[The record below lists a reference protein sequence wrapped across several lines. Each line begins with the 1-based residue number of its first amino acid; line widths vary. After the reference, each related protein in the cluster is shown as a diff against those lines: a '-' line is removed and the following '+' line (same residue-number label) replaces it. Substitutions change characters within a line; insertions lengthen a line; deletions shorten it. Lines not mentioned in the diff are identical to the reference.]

1 MTLITTDDSAFPLND
16 SLETIRDQLE
26 ELRADMATMQARLKD
41 GDIAAVKDGQKT
53 VTEIRHWLR
62 IAMELEMEFAK
73 RQQKHAGLVHSYAI
87 DFDEAR
93 DRIRCRLDRLRAC
106 RRAGGISG

>member
-1 MTLITTDDSAFPLND
+1 MTLITTDTSAFPLNEN
-16 SLETIRDQLE
+16 LEAIQEQLE
-26 ELRADMATMQARLKD
+26 ALRAEMAAMQARLKD

-62 IAMELEMEFAK
+62 IAMELEMDLAK
-73 RQQKHAGLVHSYAI
+73 RQQKQAGIVGSYAI
-87 DFDEAR
+87 DFDAAR

-106 RRAGGISG
+106 RGAG